1 MRMSEKRILLVGN
14 GNHQFIT
21 NYVHWL
27 KKSTKSNFIVDILS
41 YTKVKDENK
50 KYYNTVFRKNDRNL
64 IYQIISKIKGVRR
77 YYRFFLYIKII
88 KTLPLYD
95 VVHFHFISIDSYF
108 IIEHF
113 KKNTTSKIILSI
125 WGSDMYRVNSTS
137 EKGFIEACQKA
148 DALTF
153 TNQKSIDYFK
163 IKYYWNKNNLKLCR
177 FGLTPLE
184 NLKKLTTTRLEC
196 KKQLNWNPKKRA
208 VTIGYN
214 LNTAQQHLEILTQFD
229 NDSTKELMD
238 EIQLILPITYG
249 GTPKY
254 KNQLLEKLKK
264 LPFEHTVYDT
274 FLSDEQVA
282 QIRHASDIMIQLQV
296 TDQFSGS
303 MQEHLFAR
311 NVVITG
317 SWLPYETMKENGAW
331 FIEIDK
337 LEELA
342 KVIPV
347 IIKDFEKY
355 ELKTKNNPQVI
366 SELSSWDKNIYSW
379 IDLYNS

>member
-1 MRMSEKRILLVGN
+1 MSEKRILLVGN

-50 KYYNTVFRKNDRNL
+50 KYYNTVFRMNDRNL

-137 EKGFIEACQKA
+137 EKGLIEACQKA

-163 IKYYWNKNNLKLCR
+163 MKYNWNKNNLKLCR

-214 LNTAQQHLEILTQFD
+214 LYTAQQHLEILTQFD
-229 NDSTKELMD
+229 NDSTKELID

-264 LPFEHTVYDT
+264 LPFEYIIYDT
-274 FLSDEQVA
+274 FLTDEKVA
-282 QIRHASDIMIQLQV
+282 QIRKASDIMIQLQL

-303 MQEHLFAR
+303 MQEHLYSR

-317 SWLPYETMKENGAW
+317 SWLPYGTMKENGAW

-337 LEELA
+337 LEELS
-342 KVIPV
+342 KVIPE

-355 ELKTKNNPQVI
+355 ELKTKKNPQVI

>member
-1 MRMSEKRILLVGN
+1 MSEMRILLVGN

-21 NYVHWL
+21 NYVYWL

-50 KYYNTVFRKNDRNL
+50 KYYNTIFRKNDRNL

-77 YYRFFLYIKII
+77 YYRFFLYNKII

-108 IIEHF
+108 IIKQF

-137 EKGFIEACQKA
+137 EKGLIEACQKA

-163 IKYYWNKNNLKLCR
+163 MKYYWNKNNLKLCR

-229 NDSTKELMD
+229 NDSTKELID

-264 LPFEHTVYDT
+264 LPFESIIYDT
-274 FLSDEQVA
+274 FLTDEKVA
-282 QIRHASDIMIQLQV
+282 QIRKASDIMIQLQL

-303 MQEHLFAR
+303 MQEHLYSR

-337 LEELA
+337 LEELS
-342 KVIPV
+342 KVIPE

>member
-1 MRMSEKRILLVGN
+1 MSEKRILLVGN

-21 NYVHWL
+21 NYVYWL
-27 KKSTKSNFIVDILS
+27 KKSTKSKYIVDILS
-41 YTKVKDENK
+41 DRQVNDENK
-50 KYYNTVFRKNDRNL
+50 KYYNTIFRKNDRNL

-77 YYRFFLYIKII
+77 YYRFFLYNKII

-108 IIEHF
+108 IIEQF

-163 IKYYWNKNNLKLCR
+163 MKYNWNKNNLKLCR

-184 NLKKLTTTRLEC
+184 NLKKLTTTRVEC

-214 LNTAQQHLEILTQFD
+214 LNSAQQHLEILTQFD

-254 KNQLLEKLKK
+254 KNQLLEKLKQ
-264 LPFEHTVYDT
+264 LPFEYIFYDT
-274 FLSDEQVA
+274 FLTDEKVA
-282 QIRHASDIMIQLQV
+282 QIRKASDIMIQLQL

-303 MQEHLFAR
+303 MQEHLYSR

-317 SWLPYETMKENGAW
+317 SWLPYRTMKENGAW

>member
-1 MRMSEKRILLVGN
+1 MSEKRILLVGN

-21 NYVHWL
+21 NYVYWL
-27 KKSTKSNFIVDILS
+27 KKSTKSKYIVDILS
-41 YTKVKDENK
+41 DRQVNDENK
-50 KYYNTVFRKNDRNL
+50 KYYNTIFRKNDRNL

-77 YYRFFLYIKII
+77 YYRFFLYNKII

-108 IIEHF
+108 IIEQF

-163 IKYYWNKNNLKLCR
+163 MKYNWNKNNLKLCR

-184 NLKKLTTTRLEC
+184 NLKKLTTTRVEC

-214 LNTAQQHLEILTQFD
+214 LNSAQQHLEILTQFD

-254 KNQLLEKLKK
+254 KNQLLEKLKQ
-264 LPFEHTVYDT
+264 LPFEYIFYDT
-274 FLSDEQVA
+274 FLTDEKVA
-282 QIRHASDIMIQLQV
+282 QIRKASDIMIQLQL

-303 MQEHLFAR
+303 MQEHLYSR

-317 SWLPYETMKENGAW
+317 SWLPYGTMKENGAW

>member
-1 MRMSEKRILLVGN
+1 MSEKRILLVGN

-21 NYVHWL
+21 NYVYWL
-27 KKSTKSNFIVDILS
+27 KKSTKSKYIVDILS
-41 YTKVKDENK
+41 DRQVNDENK
-50 KYYNTVFRKNDRNL
+50 KYYNTIFRKNDRNL

-77 YYRFFLYIKII
+77 YYRFFLYNKII

-108 IIEHF
+108 IIEQF

-163 IKYYWNKNNLKLCR
+163 MKYNWNKNNLKLCR

-184 NLKKLTTTRLEC
+184 NLKKLTTTRVEC

-254 KNQLLEKLKK
+254 KNQLLEKLKQ
-264 LPFEHTVYDT
+264 LPFEYIFYDT
-274 FLSDEQVA
+274 FLTDEKVA
-282 QIRHASDIMIQLQV
+282 QIRKASDIMIQLQL

-303 MQEHLFAR
+303 MQEHLYSR

-337 LEELA
+337 LEELT
-342 KVIPV
+342 KVIPE

>member
-1 MRMSEKRILLVGN
+1 MSEKRILLVGN

-21 NYVHWL
+21 NYVYWL
-27 KKSTKSNFIVDILS
+27 KKSTKSKYIVDILS
-41 YTKVKDENK
+41 DRQVNDENK
-50 KYYNTVFRKNDRNL
+50 KYYNTIFRKNDRNL

-77 YYRFFLYIKII
+77 YYRFFLYNKII

-108 IIEHF
+108 IIEQF

-163 IKYYWNKNNLKLCR
+163 MKYNWNKNNLKLCR

-184 NLKKLTTTRLEC
+184 NLKRLATTREEC
-196 KKQLNWNPKKRA
+196 KKQLNWNLQKMA

-214 LNTAQQHLEILTQFD
+214 LHTAQQHLEILTQFD
-229 NDSTKELMD
+229 NEKVKKLKDK
-238 EIQLILPITYG
+238 IQLILPITYG

-254 KNQLLEKLKK
+254 KNQLLEKLKQ
-264 LPFEHTVYDT
+264 LPFESITYDT
-274 FLSDEQVA
+274 FLTDEKVA
-282 QIRHASDIMIQLQV
+282 QIRKASDIMIQLQL

-303 MQEHLFAR
+303 MQEHLYSR

>member
-1 MRMSEKRILLVGN
+1 MSEKRILLVGN

-21 NYVHWL
+21 NYVYWL
-27 KKSTKSNFIVDILS
+27 KKSTKSKYIVDILS
-41 YTKVKDENK
+41 DRQVNDENK
-50 KYYNTVFRKNDRNL
+50 KYYNTIFRKNDRNL

-77 YYRFFLYIKII
+77 YYRFFLYNKII

-108 IIEHF
+108 IIEQF

-163 IKYYWNKNNLKLCR
+163 MKYNWNKNNLKLCR

-184 NLKKLTTTRLEC
+184 NLKKLTTTRVEC

-214 LNTAQQHLEILTQFD
+214 LNSAQQHLEILTQFD

-254 KNQLLEKLKK
+254 KNQLLEKLKQ
-264 LPFEHTVYDT
+264 LPFEYIFYDT
-274 FLSDEQVA
+274 FLTDEKVA
-282 QIRHASDIMIQLQV
+282 QIRKASDIMIQLQL

-303 MQEHLFAR
+303 MQEHLYSR

-337 LEELA
+337 LEELY
-342 KVIPV
+342 KVIPE

>member
-1 MRMSEKRILLVGN
+1 MSEMRILLVGN

-21 NYVHWL
+21 NYVYWL

-50 KYYNTVFRKNDRNL
+50 KYYNTIFRKNDRNL

-77 YYRFFLYIKII
+77 YYRFFLYNKII

-108 IIEHF
+108 IIKQF

-137 EKGFIEACQKA
+137 EKGLIEACQKA

-163 IKYYWNKNNLKLCR
+163 MKYYWNKNNLKLCR

-264 LPFEHTVYDT
+264 LPFESIIYDT
-274 FLSDEQVA
+274 FLTDEKVA
-282 QIRHASDIMIQLQV
+282 QIRKASDIMIQLQL

-303 MQEHLFAR
+303 MQEHLYSR

-337 LEELA
+337 LEELS
-342 KVIPV
+342 KVIPE

>member
-1 MRMSEKRILLVGN
+1 MSEKRILLVGN

-21 NYVHWL
+21 NYVYWL
-27 KKSTKSNFIVDILS
+27 KKSTKSKYIVDILS
-41 YTKVKDENK
+41 DRQVNDENK
-50 KYYNTVFRKNDRNL
+50 KYYNTIFRKNDRNL
-64 IYQIISKIKGVRR
+64 IYRIISKTKGVRR
-77 YYRFFLYIKII
+77 YYRFFLYNKII
-88 KTLPLYD
+88 QTLPIYD

-108 IIEHF
+108 IIEQF
-113 KKNTTSKIILSI
+113 KKKTTSKIILSI

-163 IKYYWNKNNLKLCR
+163 MKYNWNKNNLKLCR

-184 NLKKLTTTRLEC
+184 NLKRLATTREEC
-196 KKQLNWNPKKRA
+196 KKQLNWNLQKMA

-214 LNTAQQHLEILTQFD
+214 LHAAQQHLEILTQFD
-229 NDSTKELMD
+229 NEKVKKLKDK
-238 EIQLILPITYG
+238 IQLILPITYG
-249 GTPKY
+249 GTLKY
-254 KNQLLEKLKK
+254 KNQLLEKLKQ
-264 LPFEHTVYDT
+264 LPFESITYDT
-274 FLSDEQVA
+274 FLTDEKVA
-282 QIRHASDIMIQLQV
+282 QIRKASDIMIQLQL

-303 MQEHLFAR
+303 MQEHLYSR

>member
-1 MRMSEKRILLVGN
+1 MSEKRILLVGN

-21 NYVHWL
+21 NYVYWL
-27 KKSTKSNFIVDILS
+27 KKSTKSKYIVDILS
-41 YTKVKDENK
+41 DRQVNDENK
-50 KYYNTVFRKNDRNL
+50 KYYNTIFRKNDRNL

-77 YYRFFLYIKII
+77 YYRFFLYNKII

-108 IIEHF
+108 IIEQF

-163 IKYYWNKNNLKLCR
+163 MKYNWNKNNLKLCR

-184 NLKKLTTTRLEC
+184 NLKKLTTTRVEC

-214 LNTAQQHLEILTQFD
+214 LNSAQQHLEILTQFD

-254 KNQLLEKLKK
+254 KNQLLEKLKQ
-264 LPFEHTVYDT
+264 LPFEYIFYDT
-274 FLSDEQVA
+274 FLTDEKVA
-282 QIRHASDIMIQLQV
+282 QIRKASDIMIQLQL

-303 MQEHLFAR
+303 MQEHLFSR

-317 SWLPYETMKENGAW
+317 SWLPYGTMKENGAW

-337 LEELA
+337 LEELY
-342 KVIPV
+342 KVIPE

>member
-1 MRMSEKRILLVGN
+1 MSEKRILLVGN

-50 KYYNTVFRKNDRNL
+50 KYYNTVFRNNDRNL
-64 IYQIISKIKGVRR
+64 IYRIISKTKGVRR
-77 YYRFFLYIKII
+77 YYRFFLYNKII
-88 KTLPLYD
+88 QTLPIYD

-108 IIEHF
+108 IIEQF
-113 KKNTTSKIILSI
+113 KKKTTSKIILSI

-163 IKYYWNKNNLKLCR
+163 MKYNWNKNNLKLCR

-184 NLKKLTTTRLEC
+184 NLKRLATTREEC
-196 KKQLNWNPKKRA
+196 KKQLNWNLQKMA

-214 LNTAQQHLEILTQFD
+214 LHTAQQHLEILTQFD
-229 NDSTKELMD
+229 NEKVKKLKDK
-238 EIQLILPITYG
+238 IQLILPITYG

-254 KNQLLEKLKK
+254 KNQLLEKLKQ
-264 LPFEHTVYDT
+264 LPFESITYDT
-274 FLSDEQVA
+274 FLTDEKVA
-282 QIRHASDIMIQLQV
+282 QIRKASDIMIQLQL

-303 MQEHLFAR
+303 MQEHLYSR